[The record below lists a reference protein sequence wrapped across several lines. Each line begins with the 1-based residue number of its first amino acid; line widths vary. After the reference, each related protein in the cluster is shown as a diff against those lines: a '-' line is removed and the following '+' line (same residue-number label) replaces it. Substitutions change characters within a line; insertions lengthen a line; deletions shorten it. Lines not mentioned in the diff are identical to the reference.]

1 MLYSFF
7 VRVYVYSVLCMC
19 LVYFVTGNDILCKF
33 AADTAENSAKTP
45 FAHIHTP
52 LSTFFSLFSFVR
64 VVSMW
69 EARRTE
75 KTKPRKKHT
84 HTHTLL
90 QRRNS
95 VVFLRA
101 QCGSFHYSSPA
112 SRDASEIAEGNQS
125 WKIGPLKKIWR
136 EREKNNNNSEA
147 RRYKEERDKRNQK
160 KHAGMA
166 AVVPLVCFC
175 LAAQGAQIT
184 QQQRNKC
191 TRTSTVHAHS
201 YRSPG
206 DGKEFPTTRPVRCDR
221 RLPVVAS
228 RAVSVISD
236 CRLMSFTSLVD
247 APTTT
252 KTTTTSR

>member
-1 MLYSFF
+1 MYTQFCVCVWFISLREMIFF
-7 VRVYVYSVLCMC
+7 ANLQLTQRKIAPKPPSHTYTHLCPLFFLSSHSC
-19 LVYFVTGNDILCKF
+19 ELCQCEKP
-33 AADTAENSAKTP
+33 EERRKRSPAKN
-45 FAHIHTP
+45 
-52 LSTFFSLFSFVR
+52 
-64 VVSMW
+64 
-69 EARRTE
+69 
-75 KTKPRKKHT
+75 T